1 VERPRKAGGAAAMVA
16 APTGYPAW
24 LASLKERIANARR
37 QAALAANSQLVR
49 LYHQIGKE
57 ILERRERRGWGARVI
72 DRLASD
78 LREAF
83 PEVKGFSSSNLKYMR
98 YFAQACPDLRIG
110 QQPADQLPWFHIVT
124 LLTKVED
131 RAEREWYA
139 AQAISHAWSRA
150 TLEVYI
156 GDRLYRR
163 QGAAIT
169 NFARRFPA
177 SHAKMAD
184 EALKDPYLFDFLGLD
199 DRAHER
205 EIENA
210 LVRHITRFLLELGA
224 GFAFVGRQF
233 RLEIDDD
240 EFFIDLLFYHTRIKC
255 YVVVELKAGTFEPDH
270 TGRLAF
276 YLAAVDAQIKAPD
289 DHPTV
294 GLLLCKKKRRLVAEY
309 ALSATDKPVGIAE
322 YRLVRSLPKSLGSA
336 LPAIE
341 DLEAELRRGHGPAAQ
356 GWSVARTCR
365 PAAGHAKRSRQAP
378 PARGLISRNAS
389 APLRGRVLRA
399 LPHRHPRGA

>member
-131 RAEREWYA
+131 RAEREW
-139 AQAISHAWSRA
+139 
-150 TLEVYI
+150 
-156 GDRLYRR
+156 
-163 QGAAIT
+163 
-169 NFARRFPA
+169 
-177 SHAKMAD
+177 
-184 EALKDPYLFDFLGLD
+184 
-199 DRAHER
+199 
-205 EIENA
+205 
-210 LVRHITRFLLELGA
+210 
-224 GFAFVGRQF
+224 
-233 RLEIDDD
+233 
-240 EFFIDLLFYHTRIKC
+240 
-255 YVVVELKAGTFEPDH
+255 
-270 TGRLAF
+270 
-276 YLAAVDAQIKAPD
+276 
-289 DHPTV
+289 
-294 GLLLCKKKRRLVAEY
+294 
-309 ALSATDKPVGIAE
+309 
-322 YRLVRSLPKSLGSA
+322 
-336 LPAIE
+336 
-341 DLEAELRRGHGPAAQ
+341 
-356 GWSVARTCR
+356 
-365 PAAGHAKRSRQAP
+365 
-378 PARGLISRNAS
+378 
-389 APLRGRVLRA
+389 
-399 LPHRHPRGA
+399 